1 MVVDGIIDTAGIAKS
16 FKEEV
21 TEKTADFFKLTL
33 KQKATTASR
42 RTKIIRAHGKT
53 YIYPKYQNTG
63 QLARNIVVTKDGDKR
78 IVNDGTRAGYSDGS
92 YHGMYFLVE
101 KAGER
106 DVKNTIKKGQEF
118 VTGLKLNI

>member
-1 MVVDGIIDTAGIAKS
+1 MAVDGIIDTKGIARL
-16 FKEEV
+16 FKDEV
-21 TEKTADFFKLTL
+21 TEKTADFFKINL

-106 DVKNTIKKGQEF
+106 DVKNVLKKGSDF
-118 VTGLKLNI
+118 VTGLKLDI